1 MSEQSKILIG
11 LLGFQLFLPGPMIA
25 KKMAVNT
32 AAYLYFMNNILRPK
46 TTIKK
51 YKVIQVKNYSTDIE
65 NSIFSLDSAINMLE
79 KTSTQVDKMIGQLS
93 DEFKDYLGIIP
104 EVQELVD
111 NLYKIK
117 NDLEEKEYEIYR
129 IKKEQEKVLVE
140 NNDKVLK
147 KNDNNYL

>member
-1 MSEQSKILIG
+1 
-11 LLGFQLFLPGPMIA
+11 
-25 KKMAVNT
+25 
-32 AAYLYFMNNILRPK
+32 MNNILRPK
-46 TTIKK
+46 TTSKK

-79 KTSTQVDKMIGQLS
+79 KTSIQVDKMIERLS